1 MDREQFLLTLSQTK
15 VDLTYLVVASHVR
28 HTFIFSSQLVLD
40 FVDSIILTVHGTN
53 QQIVGDVI
61 QVAAEFQPGPSSTD
75 VVSGALSLHLQHHKT
90 KQTGKD
96 EDD

>member
-1 MDREQFLLTLSQTK
+1 M
-15 VDLTYLVVASHVR
+15 ASHVR
-28 HTFIFSSQLVLD
+28 HAFIFSSQLVLD
-40 FVDSIILTVHGTN
+40 LVDGIILTVHSTN

-75 VVSGALSLHLQHHKT
+75 VVSGALPLHLQHSKT
-90 KQTGKD
+90 KQTGQD

>member
-1 MDREQFLLTLSQTK
+1 M
-15 VDLTYLVVASHVR
+15 ASHIR
-28 HTFIFSSQLVLD
+28 HAFIFSSELVLD
-40 FVDSIILTVHGTN
+40 FIDGIILTVHGTN